1 MKKMKIRLAAA
12 ALAAAALLGSLP
24 VYADSR
30 SAFVSLGEDLT
41 EEQLSKVLG
50 YLDLTEQD
58 LEDSVVIT
66 VSNEDEHRYLDSYLS
81 AEQIG
86 SRALSSCRVT
96 GQEEGHGISVTTHNI
111 TYVTEAM
118 YENAL
123 ATAGMK
129 NADVVVAGPSPISG
143 TAALVG
149 AMQAYA
155 AMNGEEI
162 SPELIDGAMD
172 ELVTSGKLAESTGD
186 ADKTAKLIALV
197 KQVIAEKDL
206 KSREDI
212 EEAIDEIALKL
223 EISLSDEDRQMIR
236 DLMDKLAGL
245 DLNAKDLSEQAKKIY
260 EEMRKDGLDLSQFG
274 ISDADAQGLLSRFS
288 GLIREFLRWLQGIL
302 NR

>member
-1 MKKMKIRLAAA
+1 MSRITDLGIDLGTSNVLIYGRNRGIIFKAPAVI
-12 ALAAAALLGSLP
+12 ALNRDTNAVIAI
-24 VYADSR
+24 
-30 SAFVSLGEDLT
+30 GEDAH
-41 EEQLSKVLG
+41 KMLG
-50 YLDLTEQD
+50 
-58 LEDSVVIT
+58 
-66 VSNEDEHRYLDSYLS
+66 R
-81 AEQIG
+81 APG
-86 SRALSSCRVT
+86 SIIVKRPLK
-96 GQEEGHGISVTTHNI
+96 GGI
-111 TYVTEAM
+111 
-118 YENAL
+118 
-123 ATAGMK
+123 AGK
-129 NADVVVAGPSPISG
+129 NL
-143 TAALVG
+143 ALVG

>member
-1 MKKMKIRLAAA
+1 MKKMTVRLAAA

-96 GQEEGHGISVTTHNI
+96 GQKEGHGISVTTHNI